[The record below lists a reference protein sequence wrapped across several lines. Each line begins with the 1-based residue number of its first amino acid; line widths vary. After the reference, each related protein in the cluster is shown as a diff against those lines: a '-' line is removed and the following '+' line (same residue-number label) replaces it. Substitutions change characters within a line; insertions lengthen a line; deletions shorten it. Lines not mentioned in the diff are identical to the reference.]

1 MYVFLNKNIPGLKIK
16 LKMKDFTQRTERK
29 HIAGYNNPRVIWKVQ
44 DGYFDLVRLSVL
56 MHVSRATKSSRNA

>member
-1 MYVFLNKNIPGLKIK
+1 MYIFLNKNISG
-16 LKMKDFTQRTERK
+16 LKMKVKMKYFTQRTERK

-56 MHVSRATKSSRNA
+56 MHVSRASRSLRNA